1 MTRKENRKKDEEAKI
16 EVNIDFYLEEFLAW
30 RKLEVS
36 EYTVIN
42 FRNNLRRF
50 FRQYGNSIIN
60 NEKSLLFAV
69 KSFLQPMKAGYFNK
83 TLQSLKQFFEYLK
96 TECVIAKNPCQ
107 GIGFKAYTPKIV
119 NLADDVIRELI
130 DLPDKSTFRGL
141 RDYALIL
148 TLLDCGIR
156 PNEAV
161 QLNKKDINF
170 LNSQIIVREEYSK
183 TRTMRVL
190 PLSIKSLQAI
200 RRLLSVR
207 PQEWKD
213 SVPIFCTSSGTPFD
227 THDLQ
232 WNFRQYSKQL
242 GVNVTPYSLRH
253 QFALYFLR
261 NGGNVFAL
269 QKIMGHTKLEM
280 TRNYIAI
287 VESDIIGNHEK
298 ASPVANLLKESKR
311 VRKV

>member
-1 MTRKENRKKDEEAKI
+1 MAKRQSRKKDEGTKL
-16 EVNIDFYLEEFLAW
+16 EVNVQFYIEEFLAW
-30 RKLEVS
+30 RKLEVT
-36 EYTVIN
+36 EYTITN

-50 FRQYGNSIIN
+50 FNQYGNVVIS
-60 NEKSLLFAV
+60 NEKDLLMAV

-83 TLQSLKQFFEYLK
+83 TLQALKQFFEYLK
-96 TECVIAKNPCQ
+96 VECVISKNPCD
-107 GIGFKAYTPKIV
+107 GIGFKSYTPKIV
-119 NLADDVIRELI
+119 NLDDDVIRQLI
-130 DLPDKSTFRGL
+130 ELPDKSTFAGT
-141 RDYALIL
+141 RDYALLL

-161 QLNKKDINF
+161 QLRIKDVNF
-170 LNSQIIVREEYSK
+170 LNSQVIVREEYSK

-190 PLSIKSLQAI
+190 PLSIKPLQAI
-200 RRLLSVR
+200 RRLLAVR
-207 PQEWKD
+207 PQEWKETI
-213 SVPIFCTSSGTPFD
+213 PIFCTSSGTPFD

-232 WNFRQYSKQL
+232 WNFRQYSKKL

-287 VESDIIGNHEK
+287 VESDITGNHEK
-298 ASPVANLLKESKR
+298 ASPIANLLKETKR
-311 VRKV
+311 IRKI